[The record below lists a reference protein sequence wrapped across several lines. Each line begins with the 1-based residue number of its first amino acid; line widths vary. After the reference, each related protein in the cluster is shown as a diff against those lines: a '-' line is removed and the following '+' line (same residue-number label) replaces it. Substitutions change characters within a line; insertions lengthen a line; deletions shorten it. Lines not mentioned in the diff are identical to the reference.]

1 MGQHVQIFIPQ
12 SLKSIF
18 LGKLLVCTEATRRR
32 ELLPLL
38 MASRASSAASE
49 ARASSKCLKWTIPKH
64 AVASVLQKN
73 YSVQC
78 ALMVASLVA
87 KVALATS
94 YDSATWSDAAR
105 QIHQTSKILEACSV
119 PSTISLCSCMAFV
132 CMVCASEINSLR
144 TVCFVSHKHFKLHNF
159 KQSTHSECKCTRS
172 TICFFCRE
180 LGPRIYVNAQ
190 QKSYAINV
198 AKLN

>member
-1 MGQHVQIFIPQ
+1 M
-12 SLKSIF
+12 
-18 LGKLLVCTEATRRR
+18 
-32 ELLPLL
+32 
-38 MASRASSAASE
+38 
-49 ARASSKCLKWTIPKH
+49 
-64 AVASVLQKN
+64 LQNN

-105 QIHQTSKILEACSV
+105 QIHQTSKILEACSI

-144 TVCFVSHKHFKLHNF
+144 TVCFVSHKHFKLQF
-159 KQSTHSECKCTRS
+159 QAKHSLGVQMHQIHYLLFLLGIRATNLRQRS
-172 TICFFCRE
+172 AKE
-180 LGPRIYVNAQ
+180 LRN
-190 QKSYAINV
+190 KSSKI
-198 AKLN
+198 KLNHNCKLLKVRPITSSKNLLLVFSLI